1 MEHFKQIDRVDVW
14 PHLQAGKNVLAAVF
28 KSRVW
33 NVGIV
38 KLTKQDVGDVNQ
50 ILTEKDVVF
59 YEEIKEG

>member
-28 KSRVW
+28 KSKAW
-33 NVGIV
+33 KVGVIR
-38 KLTKQDVGDVNQ
+38 LTKLDIEDVNQ